1 MNHTLMSSSRL
12 FAALCLAGALV
23 ACEKPSSPPQT
34 VGQKV
39 DETIQKGSTAVE
51 NAGSKIE
58 QGADKVASEV
68 KNATNTASEVLDD
81 SAITA
86 SVQAGFAKDPDL
98 SVFKINVD
106 TKAGVV
112 SLFGEANS
120 EAAKERAASL
130 AAATKGVKSVNNNL
144 VVNAKR

>member
-1 MNHTLMSSSRL
+1 MNNTLIFLSRFLVTIGLTSSL
-12 FAALCLAGALV
+12 LACDRSADDN
-23 ACEKPSSPPQT
+23 KT
-34 VGQKV
+34 IGQKV
-39 DETIQKGSTAVE
+39 DETIQKSGTAVE
-51 NAGSKIE
+51 NAGTKIE
-58 QGADKVASEV
+58 QSTDKAASEV
-68 KNATNTASEVLDD
+68 QSAANNAEQVLDD

-86 SVQAGFAKDPDL
+86 SVQASFAKDPDL

-120 EAAKERAASL
+120 EVAKERAASI

-144 VVNAKR
+144 VVNPKR